1 MKFHGGGEKTRNA
14 SGQQRAVS
22 KMKMSG
28 SEKIKAIKNTSNKGF
43 CKHIRQFPP

>member
-22 KMKMSG
+22 KMKISG